1 MATTAHDYVLARV
14 AWAARVIRRFS
25 TWGAAAGLVAGALA
39 LGAVLPWLP
48 RTGPWWPA
56 VAAALTVALVVAPLR
71 VMWHG
76 HRIHTVYG
84 NPAEITAIVDDLPEL
99 VGDLSVALHD
109 VSVPRSGRLRRVIP
123 AWRSLVAVRRVILDS
138 PVSQRIEFIVAP
150 LRPDALALTTVALWV
165 TVVILAAAVPVAAL
179 SLLAA
184 FVV

>member
-1 MATTAHDYVLARV
+1 VARTARDEVLARV

-56 VAAALTVALVVAPLR
+56 VAAALTAALVVAPLR

-76 HRIHTVYG
+76 HRIHTVFG
-84 NPAEITAIVDDLPEL
+84 NPAEITAIIDDLPEL
-99 VGDLSVALHD
+99 IGELSAALHE
-109 VSVPRSGRLRRVIP
+109 VSVPRRGRLRRVIP
-123 AWRSLVAVRRVILDS
+123 AWRSLVAVRRVVLDS
-138 PVSQRIEFIVAP
+138 PVSHRIEFVLAP
-150 LRPDALALTTVALWV
+150 LRPEALGLTTVALWA
-165 TVVILAAAVPVAAL
+165 TVVILAAAVPVAVL

-184 FVV
+184 LVV